1 MKKRLH
7 RFVIRHLSFV
17 ICFIAYCQLPTA
29 SCQPKAIDGVIAVV
43 GGSPILQSEVE
54 AKRTQAKLDSV
65 KFDKCS
71 TLEDLLYQKLLLAQA
86 IKDSVEVTDEQVED
100 ELDRRLRYYIGQFG
114 SIKAFEEFYGK
125 SIDKFKSEDRKSVV

>member
-1 MKKRLH
+1 M
-7 RFVIRHLSFV
+7 IRKIRNKISFL
-17 ICFIAYCQLPTA
+17 FFAFGLCQLPDA
-29 SCQPKAIDGVIAVV
+29 HCQPKVLDGVVAVV
-43 GGSPILQSEVE
+43 GASPILQSEVE
-54 AKRTQAKLDSV
+54 SKRVQAKLDSLQ
-65 KFDKCS
+65 FDKCS

-125 SIDKFKSEDRKSVV
+125 SVDKFKAERSEELKEV